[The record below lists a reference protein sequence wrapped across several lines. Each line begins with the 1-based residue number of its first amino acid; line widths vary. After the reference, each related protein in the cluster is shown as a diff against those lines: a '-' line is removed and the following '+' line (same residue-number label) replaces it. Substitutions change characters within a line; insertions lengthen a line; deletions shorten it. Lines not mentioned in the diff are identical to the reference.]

1 MKDKGEQMNL
11 STVIEY
17 INEILWGPP
26 MLILLVGTGVLF
38 TVRLKGLQVRK
49 FKLAFKQTFGGLF
62 KKEDR
67 ADADGMSSFQALA
80 TAIAAQVGT
89 GNIAGVAT
97 AVASG
102 GPGAVFW
109 RWISGFFGMGTIFA
123 EAILAQLYTERK
135 DGEVTGGPA
144 YYIKKGLGSK
154 LLASI
159 FAVLLIIALGFMG
172 NMVQSSSIAEATY
185 TAFGMPKFLTGIII
199 AVIVGL
205 IVIGGVARI
214 ASFTEKIVPIM
225 VTFYIIGSLTIIF
238 MHYEMILPAFQMIF
252 QEAFK
257 PSAVAGGVVGVS
269 IKEAMRYGVARG
281 LFSNEAGMGSTP
293 HAHAVAKV
301 KHPGEQGLTAM
312 IGVVIDTG
320 VVCTITALVIL
331 TTDAFSSGLFGTQL
345 TQAGFSAGF
354 GSFGAT
360 FIAICLFFFAIS
372 TIISWYYFGEAN
384 IKFLFGKKGVMPY
397 QVLVLIFIV
406 FGTSMTAE
414 IVWELADVF
423 NGLMVIPNLIA
434 LLGLGSLVVKVTKDY
449 EENFLLNNPATYTT
463 DHHKKK

>member
-1 MKDKGEQMNL
+1 
-11 STVIEY
+11 
-17 INEILWGPP
+17 
-26 MLILLVGTGVLF
+26 
-38 TVRLKGLQVRK
+38 
-49 FKLAFKQTFGGLF
+49 
-62 KKEDR
+62 
-67 ADADGMSSFQALA
+67 
-80 TAIAAQVGT
+80 
-89 GNIAGVAT
+89 
-97 AVASG
+97 
-102 GPGAVFW
+102 
-109 RWISGFFGMGTIFA
+109 
-123 EAILAQLYTERK
+123 
-135 DGEVTGGPA
+135 
-144 YYIKKGLGSK
+144 
-154 LLASI
+154 
-159 FAVLLIIALGFMG
+159 
-172 NMVQSSSIAEATY
+172 
-185 TAFGMPKFLTGIII
+185 
-199 AVIVGL
+199 
-205 IVIGGVARI
+205 
-214 ASFTEKIVPIM
+214 M
-225 VTFYIIGSLTIIF
+225 VTFYVIGSLTIIF

-269 IKEAMRYGVARG
+269 IKEAMRYGIARG

-320 VVCTITALVIL
+320 VVCTMTALVIL
-331 TTDAFSSGLFGTQL
+331 TTDAFSSGLFGAQL

-354 GSFGAT
+354 GSFGVT

-372 TIISWYYFGEAN
+372 TIISWYYFAEAN

-397 QVLVLIFIV
+397 QILVLIFIV

>member
-1 MKDKGEQMNL
+1 MNF

-17 INEILWGPP
+17 INSILWGPP

-38 TVRLKGLQVRK
+38 TIRLKGLQVRQ
-49 FKLAFKQTFGGLF
+49 FKRAFKQTFGGLF

-109 RWISGFFGMGTIFA
+109 MWISGFFGMGTIFA

-159 FAVLLIIALGFMG
+159 FAVLIIIALGFMG

-199 AVIVGL
+199 AL
-205 IVIGGVARI
+205 
-214 ASFTEKIVPIM
+214 
-225 VTFYIIGSLTIIF
+225 
-238 MHYEMILPAFQMIF
+238 
-252 QEAFK
+252 
-257 PSAVAGGVVGVS
+257 
-269 IKEAMRYGVARG
+269 
-281 LFSNEAGMGSTP
+281 
-293 HAHAVAKV
+293 
-301 KHPGEQGLTAM
+301 
-312 IGVVIDTG
+312 
-320 VVCTITALVIL
+320 
-331 TTDAFSSGLFGTQL
+331 
-345 TQAGFSAGF
+345 
-354 GSFGAT
+354 
-360 FIAICLFFFAIS
+360 
-372 TIISWYYFGEAN
+372 
-384 IKFLFGKKGVMPY
+384 
-397 QVLVLIFIV
+397 
-406 FGTSMTAE
+406 
-414 IVWELADVF
+414 
-423 NGLMVIPNLIA
+423 
-434 LLGLGSLVVKVTKDY
+434 
-449 EENFLLNNPATYTT
+449 
-463 DHHKKK
+463 

>member
-1 MKDKGEQMNL
+1 MNI

-17 INEILWGPP
+17 INNVLWGPP

-62 KKEDR
+62 KKDDR
-67 ADADGMSSFQALA
+67 ADADGMSSFQALT

-102 GPGAVFW
+102 GAGAVFW
-109 RWISGFFGMGTIFA
+109 MWVSGFFGMGTIFA
-123 EAILAQLYTERK
+123 EAILAQLHTERK
-135 DGEVTGGPA
+135 DGEITGGPA
-144 YYIKKGLGSK
+144 YYIKKGLGSNA
-154 LLASI
+154 LAI
-159 FAVLLIIALGFMG
+159 LFAILLIVALGFMG
-172 NMVQSSSIAEATY
+172 NMVQSSSIAEATNE
-185 TAFGMPKFLTGIII
+185 AFGMPKVITGIIV
-199 AVIVGL
+199 AVIVGM
-205 IVIGGVARI
+205 IVIGGVSRI

-225 VTFYIIGSLTIIF
+225 VAFYLLGALMVILIN
-238 MHYEMILPAFQMIF
+238 YDMILPAFKMIF
-252 QEAFK
+252 QGAFN
-257 PSAVAGGVVGVS
+257 PSAVTGGVIGVS
-269 IKEAMRYGVARG
+269 IKEAMRYGIARG

-312 IGVVIDTG
+312 FGVVIDTG
-320 VVCTITALVIL
+320 VVCTMTALVIL
-331 TTDAFSSGLFGTQL
+331 TTDAFSSGLFGAQL

-354 GSFGAT
+354 GNFGAT

-384 IKFLFGKKGVMPY
+384 IKFLFGKKGVLPY
-397 QVLVLIFIV
+397 QVFVLIFIV
-406 FGTSMTAE
+406 LGTSMTAE
-414 IVWELADVF
+414 IVWELADAF
-423 NGLMVIPNLIA
+423 NGLMIIPNLIA

-449 EENFLLNNPATYTT
+449 EGSFLTNKRSTYATK
-463 DHHKKK
+463 DKKKK